1 MADETS
7 ADINNPALQPNGE
20 DTSPA
25 IGLISQ
31 YVKDLSFENP
41 NAPAVYQWQDAPQI
55 DVQFNIAAEGVGDQ
69 LFEVSLKI
77 DVTSKADAGT
87 MFVIELKYAGLFGV
101 RNVPEDQLQPF
112 FLAEAPRI
120 LFPFARRVVADAVR
134 DGGFAPLLLEPI
146 DFHACSCSRF
156 RRRPKP
162 ENWATPCRLARRRSS
177 ISSEM
182 PSVRCVPPRRRGSII
197 DRFKLAPTGDGSP
210 PSRGHGAF
218 ILCSLIR

>member
-7 ADINNPALQPNGE
+7 ADINNPALQPNGQ

-41 NAPAVYQWQDAPQI
+41 NAPAVYQWPDAPQV
-55 DVQFNIAAEGVGDQ
+55 DVQFNIAADNVGED

-77 DVTSKADAGT
+77 DVTSKGDQGT
-87 MFVIELKYAGLFGV
+87 MFVIDLKYAGLFGV
-101 RNVPEDQLQPF
+101 RNVPDDQLQPF

-146 DFHACSCSRF
+146 DFHGLFMQQVQQA
-156 RRRPKP
+156 
-162 ENWATPCRLARRRSS
+162 EAEQAGDMTPVGQA
-177 ISSEM
+177 
-182 PSVRCVPPRRRGSII
+182 
-197 DRFKLAPTGDGSP
+197 
-210 PSRGHGAF
+210 
-218 ILCSLIR
+218 

>member
-41 NAPAVYQWQDAPQI
+41 NAPAVYQWQDAPQV
-55 DVQFNIAAEGVGDQ
+55 DVQFNIAAEGVGDN

-77 DVTSKADAGT
+77 DVTSKTDQGT
-87 MFVIELKYAGLFGV
+87 SFVIDLKYAGLFGV

-120 LFPFARRVVADAVR
+120 LFPFARRVIADAVR

-146 DFHACSCSRF
+146 DFHGLFMQQVQAEQGGLAEPHRRSAKLRPLPHRHCEG
-156 RRRPKP
+156 RRPAHP
-162 ENWATPCRLARRRSS
+162 GAQGRSTPSLATTISIRPAPLHRWRAR
-177 ISSEM
+177 
-182 PSVRCVPPRRRGSII
+182 
-197 DRFKLAPTGDGSP
+197 
-210 PSRGHGAF
+210 
-218 ILCSLIR
+218 